1 MTCEQ
6 AMSEYFDL
14 DRGESPAGTLA
25 DHLRS
30 CPNCSSLVLKI
41 DSGLEIL
48 SEQTL
53 RRDAERWPEAE
64 LRPELFVQSVMAR
77 VREESAA
84 VDEDAPEEQN
94 LLSRWIV
101 VGVIILAAIPLSS
114 FSDSLSWLS
123 QLIGSRLD
131 FPLHLVLGLAFTI
144 YALFFIGS
152 HLKEL
157 SRRLHLKPP
166 HTSGPFR

>member
-41 DSGLEIL
+41 DSGLAIL

-53 RRDAERWPEAE
+53 RPDAE
-64 LRPELFVQSVMAR
+64 LRSELFVQSVMAR
-77 VREESAA
+77 VRQESAA

-123 QLIGSRLD
+123 QLFGSRLD

-166 HTSGPFR
+166 HTSGPVR

>member
-6 AMSEYFDL
+6 ATSAYFDL
-14 DRGESPAGTLA
+14 DRGEAPTGALA
-25 DHLRS
+25 DHIRH
-30 CPNCSSLVLKI
+30 CPYCSSMAHRL
-41 DSGLEIL
+41 DGGMEIL
-48 SEQTL
+48 VERTL
-53 RRDAERWPEAE
+53 RPATGLSQDV
-64 LRPELFVQSVMAR
+64 FIQSVMAR
-77 VREESAA
+77 VRQESAPFNEEA
-84 VDEDAPEEQN
+84 AEEQN
-94 LLSRWIV
+94 PLMRWIV

-123 QLIGSRLD
+123 QLFGSRLD

-166 HTSGPFR
+166 HTTGQIR